1 MSPIDQLWCRIQFRR
16 ARYNG
21 EYTAPTLDSAYI
33 QYPGLNGGSEW
44 GSVAVDTERGI
55 LVANYNDIPN
65 LNWLVPRAKIE
76 KMGLKPINRRI
87 NSNSAESN
95 RDWQAGPLVAM
106 WRRWMTTWRTFYWA
120 DPQDGAP
127 YGIHINAG
135 WQMPTGV
142 PCKQPPFGYIR
153 GIDLRTGK
161 TLWDHPFGSA
171 RNNGPF
177 GIPSKLPIT
186 IGTPNN
192 GGPLVTAGGLVFIA
206 ATTDDTFRAIDVK
219 TGEVVWEDQ
228 LPAGGQA
235 TPMTYEADG
244 RQFVVIAPG
253 GHHFM
258 KTKLGDYVVAYALP
272 RENSF

>member
-1 MSPIDQLWCRIQFRR
+1 
-16 ARYNG
+16 
-21 EYTAPTLDSAYI
+21 
-33 QYPGLNGGSEW
+33 
-44 GSVAVDTERGI
+44 
-55 LVANYNDIPN
+55 
-65 LNWLVPRAKIE
+65 
-76 KMGLKPINRRI
+76 
-87 NSNSAESN
+87 
-95 RDWQAGPLVAM
+95 
-106 WRRWMTTWRTFYWA
+106 MTTWRTFYWA